1 MKQLGSINVN
11 LTYGRKLI
19 SVLRYLQII
28 NYIIIIYIVNND
40 IT

>member
-1 MKQLGSINVN
+1 MKRLGNINVN
-11 LTYGRKLI
+11 LTYGRKLL